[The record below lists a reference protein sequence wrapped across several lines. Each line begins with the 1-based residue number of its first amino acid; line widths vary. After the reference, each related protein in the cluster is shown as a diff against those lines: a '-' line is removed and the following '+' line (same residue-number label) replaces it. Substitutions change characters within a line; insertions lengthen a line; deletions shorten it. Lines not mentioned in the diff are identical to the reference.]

1 MLAGIGAFSN
11 CSKDEPRGDWTP
23 LDPLIREKTMKRII
37 IFFAI
42 AGAVIPIILF
52 TGNLIEL
59 YLNVERVPTSRIISD
74 YLWPSSIF
82 LIRGSNISMINA
94 LIILLVAVLVNVFLY
109 VLIGLVM
116 ASAWAL
122 VSKVRMH

>member
-1 MLAGIGAFSN
+1 MSAGFNAFSN
-11 CSKDEPRGDWTP
+11 CSKDEPRADLLP

-52 TGNLIEL
+52 IGNLIEL

-82 LIRGSNISMINA
+82 LIGGSNISTINA
-94 LIILLVAVLVNVFLY
+94 LIVLLVAVLVNIFLY
-109 VLIGLVM
+109 VLIGLVV

-122 VSKVRMH
+122 ISEVRMH